1 MFKIGNQII
10 TRVVVGT
17 NDMNSVVVGGTQV
30 FPDNSYLKVQVAKE
44 YADTT
49 NSSVHYLPI
58 NNETIT
64 AYGNKIGDLIDGL
77 IPSVDSQSIPAS
89 LRVLSIEVNTTTPI
103 TLDYNTFHKTINGTD
118 YIGKIMTF
126 QIPENSNVTL
136 EASAFQS
143 TNLSRIGTNI
153 NSSQSRLPSYLTS
166 LPQYLFNNAQLVS
179 VYIPS
184 TTTHIGKYCF
194 NNCPLKSAIFGK
206 ITGWYYGA
214 KSLSSFLDMRE
225 QVNNATYLKST
236 YASYVLERVASI
248 SAQFKTWKNGYIL
261 NTTVGETIGYTANSS
276 WTSAKAPKTVPV
288 GATSLKWDTFN
299 FMNTYD
305 SNKKLLRAQLW
316 NADTTYT
323 LNSND
328 KFICGSLLNS
338 SFSGI
343 ATATFNFEK

>member
-89 LRVLSIEVNTTTPI
+89 LRVLSIEVNTATPI

-126 QIPENSNVTL
+126 
-136 EASAFQS
+136 
-143 TNLSRIGTNI
+143 
-153 NSSQSRLPSYLTS
+153 
-166 LPQYLFNNAQLVS
+166 
-179 VYIPS
+179 
-184 TTTHIGKYCF
+184 
-194 NNCPLKSAIFGK
+194 
-206 ITGWYYGA
+206 
-214 KSLSSFLDMRE
+214 
-225 QVNNATYLKST
+225 
-236 YASYVLERVASI
+236 
-248 SAQFKTWKNGYIL
+248 
-261 NTTVGETIGYTANSS
+261 
-276 WTSAKAPKTVPV
+276 
-288 GATSLKWDTFN
+288 
-299 FMNTYD
+299 
-305 SNKKLLRAQLW
+305 
-316 NADTTYT
+316 
-323 LNSND
+323 
-328 KFICGSLLNS
+328 
-338 SFSGI
+338 
-343 ATATFNFEK
+343 

>member
-17 NDMNSVVVGGTQV
+17 NDMNSVVVGDTQV

-44 YADTT
+44 YSDTT

-58 NNETIT
+58 NDETIT

-77 IPSVDSQSIPAS
+77 IQGVDSQSIPAS

-118 YIGKIMTF
+118 YIGKIMSF

-136 EASAFQS
+136 EAAAFQS

-166 LPQYLFNNAQLVS
+166 LPQYLFNNAQLVA
-179 VYIPS
+179 VAIPS

-236 YASYVLERVASI
+236 YTTYVLERVASI
-248 SAQFKTWKNGYIL
+248 PAQFKTWENGYIL
-261 NTTVGETIGYTANSS
+261 NTKNGETLGYTANSS

-323 LNSND
+323 LYSTD
-328 KFICGSLLNS
+328 KLICGSILNANYA
-338 SFSGI
+338 GT
-343 ATATFNFEK
+343 ATVTFNFEK